1 MKKFRSVLCL
11 LLAVMMLAVCFTGCS
26 KKTATSSASAS
37 SSAAQSTAASTTS
50 STSSSAATSSAA
62 NAQDYASMDNVN
74 VRFAQ
79 FGNSLDDADGYAND
93 PIRAQIEKDL
103 NITVEYDTGTDGFD
117 DRMQTELYTGS
128 GPDLFPTWGETD
140 KIAKYIED
148 GLVTNIGDIIN
159 ANPDRYPTLYK
170 IINSAEYKAYNKLY
184 TGDENTTYAIYS
196 VAAFAEPSF
205 AGVSVYNQSILD
217 EVNGGKVPATTDE
230 FMTYC
235 EAAGKAGYVG
245 WWPRNDKMTN
255 WAEIDAELALPQG
268 TSIQAPSA
276 AGTGTIL
283 SGELGTDSEKW
294 TITATSDASKAVVKQ
309 LAELYKT
316 GGLDANIGV
325 KGDFDDAYAD
335 FGAGKLGAVNFG
347 FGYPGQFRDFYNAAW
362 ASVKTDA
369 SPDDLTVGQ
378 ALTSNGNYGQIYD
391 TGTWINSHYFIPTSC
406 TYPDRVLDLVEYIA
420 SSKGQDLLQ
429 NCTDGQFRTDQG
441 SDYWSAIDGAYGYG
455 DGRCKYCWFS
465 YMFSGTEYY
474 VDFTNN
480 DWWTAVSNPT
490 DFSSNWAT
498 ETDNELVQKARDTV
512 SAYVDKVHIVLPSY
526 YNMIALPSEA
536 TDIISKLSDT
546 TNEYLAQFI
555 GGQLDV
561 DTSWADYVKA
571 YQDAGAA
578 DLETMINEAVATART
593 TYATK

>member
-1 MKKFRSVLCL
+1 MKKFRSALCL

-26 KKTATSSASAS
+26 KKTATSSSAASASASAAQSTSASTAS
-37 SSAAQSTAASTTS
+37 SSAAS
-50 STSSSAATSSAA
+50 SSSAA

-74 VRFAQ
+74 IRFAQ

-159 ANPDRYPTLYK
+159 ASPDRYPTLYK

-217 EVNGGKVPATTDE
+217 EVNGGKVPATVDE

-245 WWPRNDKMTN
+245 WWPRNDKLTN

-276 AGTGTIL
+276 AGTGTVL

-378 ALTSNGNYGQIYD
+378 ALTSDGNYGPIYD

-441 SDYWSAIDGAYGYG
+441 SDYWKAIDGAYGYG

-498 ETDNELVQKARDTV
+498 ETDNQLVQKARDTV

-561 DTSWADYVKA
+561 DASWADYVKA

-593 TYATK
+593 NYATK